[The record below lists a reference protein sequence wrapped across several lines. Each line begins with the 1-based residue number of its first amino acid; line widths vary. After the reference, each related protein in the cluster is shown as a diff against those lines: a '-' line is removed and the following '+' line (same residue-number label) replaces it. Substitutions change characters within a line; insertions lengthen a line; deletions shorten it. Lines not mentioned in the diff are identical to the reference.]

1 MAIRGNRGGGGDRV
15 LESRHVIGLF
25 LLMLVFSGVFF
36 ALGYVMGR
44 NQYDGQ
50 VRAESNPRAT
60 PDPVFQSKNDLAAI
74 RKKSSQAS
82 STSASNAANS
92 SSSSGS
98 TGSGWGAVSSAPA
111 ASTSHD
117 SVSTPNATADDSATP
132 SSDWNFYNS
141 SKSAPDDR
149 LKPAPTT
156 PSAAVAANP
165 RPSPSGASAQNPK
178 ATNVSNPVPAKQLVG
193 VNGSAV
199 PAGSYVLQVA
209 AMRQNAD
216 AVAVANSL
224 RLKHFPA
231 FVINPTT
238 DKYYH
243 VQVGPYHDVKSAN
256 TAKKGLEAAGFKAI
270 VKH

>member
-60 PDPVFQSKNDLAAI
+60 PDPVFQSKNDLAAHAKEKFAILFRGEFQFSEFLEFFRFDRFRLGRRFFHSRVELARI
-74 RKKSSQAS
+74 RFLR
-82 STSASNAANS
+82 
-92 SSSSGS
+92 
-98 TGSGWGAVSSAPA
+98 
-111 ASTSHD
+111 
-117 SVSTPNATADDSATP
+117 PNATADDSATP
-132 SSDWNFYNS
+132 SSDWSFYNS
-141 SKSAPDDR
+141 GKNAPDDR

-156 PSAAVAANP
+156 PSATVAANP
-165 RPSPSGASAQNPK
+165 KPSALAASIQNPK
-178 ATNVSNPVPAKQLVG
+178 ATNVSANIPAKQSVG
-193 VNGSAV
+193 VNGSQV

-216 AVAVANSL
+216 ATAVANSL

-243 VQVGPYHDVKSAN
+243 VQVGPYHDVKSADA
-256 TAKKGLEAAGFKAI
+256 AKKGLESAGFKAI

>member
-1 MAIRGNRGGGGDRV
+1 M

-50 VRAESNPRAT
+50 VRAEGNPRAT
-60 PDPVFQSKNDLAAI
+60 PDPVFQSKNDLAAT
-74 RKKSSQAS
+74 RKKNSQSSATVANSNSANSAS
-82 STSASNAANS
+82 SSNP
-92 SSSSGS
+92 SGS
-98 TGSGWGAVSSAPA
+98 TGSGWGAVSSAPPLN
-111 ASTSHD
+111 SRD
-117 SVSTPNATADDSATP
+117 SVSAPNATADDSATP

-141 SKSAPDDR
+141 SKNPPDDR
-149 LKPAPTT
+149 LKPAPTNSSSSISANPK
-156 PSAAVAANP
+156 PSASIATT
-165 RPSPSGASAQNPK
+165 QNPK
-178 ATNVSNPVPAKQLVG
+178 ATNVSVPVPAKQLVG
-193 VNGSAV
+193 VNGAPV

-216 AVAVANSL
+216 AIAVANSL

-243 VQVGPYHDVKSAN
+243 VQVGPYHDMKSADV
-256 TAKKGLEAAGFKAI
+256 AKKGLEAAGFKAI